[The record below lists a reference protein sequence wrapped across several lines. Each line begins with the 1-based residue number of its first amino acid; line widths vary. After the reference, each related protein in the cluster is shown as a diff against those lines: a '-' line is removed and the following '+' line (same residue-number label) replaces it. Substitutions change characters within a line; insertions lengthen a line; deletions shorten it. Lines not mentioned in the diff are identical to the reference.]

1 MCSSS
6 EAAVKLICR
15 HTLKKV
21 SMRKSSMGRPSSSMI
36 PYIITEIYLYININ
50 NFIFW
55 KSRIIMHL
63 NNKRDQNQRKVE

>member
-1 MCSSS
+1 
-6 EAAVKLICR
+6 
-15 HTLKKV
+15 
-21 SMRKSSMGRPSSSMI
+21 MI

-55 KSRIIMHL
+55 KSHIIMHL